1 MGHEMMGIEI
11 TFAIGIENMN
21 KMQTFKTFYKEF
33 LKEYKCNALAQKASF
48 LIGQNLLFS
57 FNFLFYFIFF
67 HMVFNSSSL
76 FMLSPF
82 MFM

>member
-21 KMQTFKTFYKEF
+21 KMQTFQNISYKEF

-48 LIGQNLLFS
+48 LIEQNLLFS
-57 FNFLFYFIFF
+57 FFFSPYFSIWFLVVHHY
-67 HMVFNSSSL
+67 L
-76 FMLSPF
+76 C
-82 MFM
+82 